1 MKIPCAVMTPNPT
14 RLDDFDKYI
23 DEYRIDGVVEL
34 VLQTCN
40 PFALETDINRRFI
53 TEKKGVPYIS
63 IETDFSDNDKG
74 QISTR
79 IGAFVEIIES
89 NK

>member
-1 MKIPCAVMTPNPT
+1 MTPNPA
-14 RLDDFDKYI
+14 RIEDFDKYI

-53 TEKKGVPYIS
+53 TQKKGIPYLS

-79 IGAFVEIIES
+79 IGAFIEIIES